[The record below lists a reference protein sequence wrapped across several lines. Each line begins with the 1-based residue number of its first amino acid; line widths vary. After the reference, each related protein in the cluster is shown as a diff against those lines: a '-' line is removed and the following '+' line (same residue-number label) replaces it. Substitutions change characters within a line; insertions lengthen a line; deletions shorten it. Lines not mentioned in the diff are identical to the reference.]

1 MIEQNL
7 ALKRKILLIL
17 LVKLIKVMASYS
29 GKLPLTRDSNDGFQM
44 LKTINEVAK
53 QNFRM
58 LLLTEPGE
66 RVWDQNYGVG
76 LKRFLFE
83 QRSSIESQ
91 LVNRINQQISSYLPY
106 IIITAFDF
114 IMDDNENLLHLRIN
128 FYVDGFNNSIQL
140 IEI

>member
-1 MIEQNL
+1 
-7 ALKRKILLIL
+7 
-17 LVKLIKVMASYS
+17 MASYS
-29 GKLPLTRDSNDGFQM
+29 AKLPFRQDSNDGFQM

-53 QNFRM
+53 QNFKM

-66 RVWDQNYGVG
+66 RVWDANYGVG

-83 QRSSIESQ
+83 QRPSVENE
-91 LVNRINQQISSYLPY
+91 LVNKINQQINAYLPY

-114 IMDDNENLLHLRIN
+114 VMDDSENLVNLRIN
-128 FYVDGFNNSIQL
+128 FYVDGFNNTVQV

>member
-1 MIEQNL
+1 
-7 ALKRKILLIL
+7 
-17 LVKLIKVMASYS
+17 MASYS

>member
-1 MIEQNL
+1 
-7 ALKRKILLIL
+7 
-17 LVKLIKVMASYS
+17 MASYS
-29 GKLPLTRDSNDGFQM
+29 GKLPLVRDSNDGFEM

-66 RVWDQNYGVG
+66 RVWDANYGIG

-83 QRSSIESQ
+83 QRFIVESE
-91 LVNRINQQISSYLPY
+91 LVNKINQQINAYLPY

-114 IMDDNENLLHLRIN
+114 VMDDNENLVNLRIN
-128 FYVDGFNNSIQL
+128 FYVDGFNNTIQV

>member
-1 MIEQNL
+1 
-7 ALKRKILLIL
+7 
-17 LVKLIKVMASYS
+17 MASYS
-29 GKLPLTRDSNDGFQM
+29 AKLPFVRDSNDGFQM

-66 RVWDQNYGVG
+66 RVWDANFGVG

-83 QRSSIESQ
+83 QRSLVENQ
-91 LVNRINQQISSYLPY
+91 LVNRINQQITTYLPY

-114 IMDDNENLLHLRIN
+114 IMDDNENLVNLRIN
-128 FYVDGFNNSIQL
+128 FYVDGFNNTIQV